1 VLDPVLLK
9 TFLAVAGTRSFTRA
23 AQRLT
28 LGQSTVSQHVHKLEL
43 AVSQELFVRDTH
55 SVELTPAGHA
65 MVGFATGIIEAIDT
79 ATGYFAEPGVQGK
92 IRFGASEDF
101 ALSGLPDVLRR
112 FRAGH
117 PGVDLELTVDLGN
130 ALCERLAAGGLDL
143 VLSERLSG
151 KFQVSPLWTD
161 ELVWAGTETT
171 TIDSSRRV
179 PLVAYPP
186 PSATLNRA
194 TDSLRRAG
202 RTWDVTSTSTSLNGL
217 RMAVL
222 SGLGVAAFARGLL
235 PPGLCELAGLP
246 APGRVDF
253 VLSSPR
259 STLDGPSAALAAVI
273 NGAAL
278 EVNSALCT
286 R

>member
-1 VLDPVLLK
+1 MLDPVLLK

-23 AQRLT
+23 AHRLA

-43 AVSQELFVRDTH
+43 AVSQELFLRDTH
-55 SVELTPAGHA
+55 SVELTAAGRA

-79 ATGYFAEPGVQGK
+79 ATGYFAKPEVHGR

-101 ALSGLPDVLRR
+101 ALSGLPEVLRR
-112 FRAGH
+112 FHAAH
-117 PGVDLELTVDLGN
+117 PAVDLELTVDLG
-130 ALCERLAAGGLDL
+130 ATLSEKLATGRLDL
-143 VLSERLSG
+143 VLSERLPG
-151 KFQVSPLWTD
+151 GFQVSPLWTD

-171 TIDSSRRV
+171 AVDPGGRV

-186 PSATLNRA
+186 PSATLSSVS
-194 TDSLRRAG
+194 DSLRRAG
-202 RTWDVTSTSTSLNGL
+202 QAWDVTCTSSSLNGL

-222 SGLGVAAFARGLL
+222 SGLGIAAFARGLL
-235 PPGLCELAGLP
+235 PPGLCELSGLP
-246 APGRVDF
+246 PPGRVDF
-253 VLSSPR
+253 VLSSPP
-259 STLDGPSAALAAVI
+259 SGADGPAAALAAVI
-273 NGAAL
+273 SGAAL